1 MGMTG
6 LQERAGSSAAGRVDL
21 GHGVEPLFLHRHV
34 NQAELRRHKRVFLKV
49 ATQNP
54 GARVS
59 SQAARKMFAS
69 FLQEQLQ

>member
-1 MGMTG
+1 MTG
-6 LQERAGSSAAGRVDL
+6 LQELAGSSAAGRVDL
-21 GHGVEPLFLHRHV
+21 GEGMEPLLLHRHV
-34 NQAELRRHKRVFLKV
+34 NQAELRRHKRVFIKV